1 MWKYVGKF
9 FQSLNSTVI
18 ERKPKNIKHKALLAV
33 SKQASSLLQQKMH
46 LKEQSLKTPLGRDA

>member
-1 MWKYVGKF
+1 ML